1 MRKGRPE
8 EKEFEFSWIYWVCV
22 CSCIALYSQCES
34 IWFCLQLCQHFAA
47 AAGQKSERHFPPTSR
62 STHSPAHLTS
72 APPRPDTRFAASRC
86 SSLLPGTTSTT
97 KAAAAA
103 AAAAA
108 SLYQHTSARQMIHPL
123 RVLQTN
129 TLPPSRCLSA
139 V

>member
-1 MRKGRPE
+1 M
-8 EKEFEFSWIYWVCV
+8 CV
-22 CSCIALYSQCES
+22 LVHSVVQS
-34 IWFCLQLCQHFAA
+34 IRIDFVCLQLCRHFAA

-72 APPRPDTRFAASRC
+72 APPRPPFFLLPPPGADTRFAASRC
-86 SSLLPGTTSTT
+86 SSLLAGTTSTT
-97 KAAAAA
+97 KAAAAAA